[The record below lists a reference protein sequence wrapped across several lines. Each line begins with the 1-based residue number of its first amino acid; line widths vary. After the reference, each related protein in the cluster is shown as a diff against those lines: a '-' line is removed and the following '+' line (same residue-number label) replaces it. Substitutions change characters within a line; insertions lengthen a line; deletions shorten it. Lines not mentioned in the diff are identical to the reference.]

1 MSPAPFLFARICTAR
16 TNTSCKIAVWFGESW
31 AKVEGG
37 YNVLNTKGISGLKSA
52 LMAGAAFAAVGVAYA
67 QDSSGPVE
75 KVTVT
80 GTRLQKKDFTAIS
93 PVTTVTSQTLEQ
105 TNTTSVEKLLNDL
118 PSLVPG
124 NTITSNNSGG
134 ENFATIDLRGL
145 GPGRTLVLIN
155 GQRVPGSSP
164 TGVVDINTIPAGLI
178 ERIEV
183 VTGGASAVYGSDA
196 LAGAVNFILKK
207 DFEGFEVNV
216 LAGQAERALGETRG
230 IDALMGFSSGDGRGN
245 ITFYGSWFHREG
257 VLQKEFDYS
266 RTSAALLSV
275 YDSINGVYLDV
286 RIADHPSEYLSNAQL
301 SAIYGPG
308 TVGFSFLS
316 GGSATPPWGIF
327 TSPGNQFGAGATT
340 LTNPLNTLIA
350 GQFTGANTDCDLTTA
365 GVNVSV
371 TSALQGGVT
380 FNSAGKLVP
389 NHNGRRCRVPDR
401 SAGSSRYNF
410 APDNFIILPAER
422 FNLSMFGR
430 YDIEK
435 DLTLNIGAK
444 YTESVTQ
451 VQLAP
456 TPITSAVERFNVV
469 LTPAMQTLIQ
479 TNHADFWEALQ
490 TRPIPLGDV
499 QVNNWR
505 SSVIGPRVGDFTSS
519 SLQFWGDLQGE
530 FSDTW
535 SWNVSAAYGRT
546 GAYEVLKNN
555 LGRTQ
560 FIQGLRGCQ
569 DNAGLPLPGML
580 PGCVPIDIFGFEGNQ
595 ANFTPAMRNFLGV
608 NTKTTTNIEQT
619 RVTGYATG
627 DLWNLTGAGSIAMVI
642 GGEYRL
648 DQVRKSVD
656 DAQKNGD
663 IAGFNAEQDQAGS
676 LDVYELFTEVQVPLV
691 ADQPFFK
698 YLGIE
703 GGYRKSDYNSSAGV
717 VDTYKYGAE
726 WAPFDFIRFRGIF
739 NSATRAPNVFE
750 LFLNGDQGFPAYTD
764 PCQTSNLATQAFCS
778 FNTNIQS
785 GFVPGGLYPTFAAAN
800 SQVQAFA
807 FGNPNLKPETS
818 ESLTYGFVFQTD
830 DSWFPLGRIRATVDK
845 YDIEV
850 QDFIGSRGAQ
860 TILNSCYGNLVPTP
874 QSLIDC
880 QQIIRD
886 SVTGQVVSVD
896 TSVVNSTFIRTEGWD
911 IQFDWSIVLADVF
924 GEGIPGRFSVN
935 ELYSIV
941 DSFNVAGLE
950 LAGTTEGGIGSAIF
964 DWKSVLTLGYA
975 LEDLNFSARW
985 TYVPELAQT
994 YPGGTFTAA
1003 DGRLYTLLADAPAAS
1018 YWDMSVQYNVL
1029 DSVRLTLS
1037 VDNVFDER
1045 PPQTVTGVLGG
1056 QANID
1061 PQVYDPLGRYYTL
1074 SVRTKF

>member
-1 MSPAPFLFARICTAR
+1 
-16 TNTSCKIAVWFGESW
+16 
-31 AKVEGG
+31 
-37 YNVLNTKGISGLKSA
+37 
-52 LMAGAAFAAVGVAYA
+52 MASAAFAAVGVAYA
-67 QDSSGPVE
+67 QDTSAPVE

-124 NTITSNNSGG
+124 NTVTSNNAGG
-134 ENFATIDLRGL
+134 ENFATVDLRGL

-196 LAGAVNFILKK
+196 MAGAINFILKK
-207 DFEGFEVNV
+207 DYEGFEVNL

-245 ITFYGSWFHREG
+245 ITFYGSWFQREG
-257 VLQKEFDYS
+257 VLQSEFDYS
-266 RTSAALLSV
+266 RMSAAIQGI
-275 YDSINGVYLDV
+275 YDTNTNTYLDAV
-286 RIADHPSEYLSNAQL
+286 VHDRPGEYLNAAQVTAL
-301 SAIYGPG
+301 YGPG
-308 TVGFSFLS
+308 VIGFNLLP

-327 TSPGNQFGAGATT
+327 TSAGNNFGAGAFT
-340 LTNPLNTLIA
+340 LTDAINSPLVA
-350 GQFTGANTDCDLTTA
+350 PQFTGANTDCDLTTA
-365 GVNVSV
+365 GANVAS
-371 TSALQGGVT
+371 TNTVT

-389 NHNGRRCRVPDR
+389 NHNGLRCRVPDR
-401 SAGSSRYNF
+401 AAGSSRYNF

-422 FNLSMFGR
+422 FNISMFGR

-435 DLTLNIGAK
+435 DLTLNIGTK

-469 LTPAMQTLIQ
+469 LTPTMSALIQ
-479 TNHADFWEALQ
+479 ANHPDFWQAIQ
-490 TRPIPLGDV
+490 TRPNPAGDI

-519 SLQFWGDLQGE
+519 SLQFWGDLNGK

-535 SWNVSAAYGRT
+535 EWNLSAAYGRT
-546 GAYEVLKNN
+546 TALEVLKNN

-560 FIQGLRGCQ
+560 FIQGLRGC
-569 DNAGLPLPGML
+569 DDGLGNPMPGML

-595 ANFTPAMRNFLGV
+595 GNFTDAMRNFLGV
-608 NTKTTTNIEQT
+608 NTKTVTTVEQS

-627 DLWNLTGAGSIAMVI
+627 DLWDLTGAGAMAVVV

-676 LDVYELFTEVQVPLV
+676 LDVYELFTEVQIPLV
-691 ADQPFFK
+691 SDQPFFK
-698 YLGIE
+698 YLGVE

-750 LFLNGDQGFPAYTD
+750 LFLNGDQGFPPYTD
-764 PCQTSNLATQAFCS
+764 PCQTNNVALQVFCGG
-778 FNTNIQS
+778 NIQS
-785 GFVPGGLYPTFAAAN
+785 GGVPGGQYPGFAPVNA
-800 SQVQAFA
+800 QVQAFA
-807 FGNPNLKPETS
+807 FGNPNLKPETA
-818 ESLTYGFVFQTD
+818 ETLTYGFVFQTD
-830 DSWFPLGRIRATVDK
+830 DSWFPVGRIRASVDK

-860 TILNSCYGNLVPTP
+860 TILNSCYGNFAAPTP

-886 SVTGQVVSVD
+886 PITGQVVSID

-911 IQFDWSIVLADVF
+911 IQFDWSIVLADLF
-924 GEGIPGRFSVN
+924 GDSIPGRLSVN

-941 DSFNVAGLE
+941 DSFNVAGAE
-950 LAGTTEGGIGSAIF
+950 FVGTTEGSIGSAIF
-964 DWKSVLTLGYA
+964 DWKSVLTIGYA
-975 LEDLNFSARW
+975 LEDFNVSARW
-985 TYVPELAQT
+985 SYVPALAQNG
-994 YPGGTFTAA
+994 PNNTFA
-1003 DGRLYTLLADAPAAS
+1003 GYTLLKDAPAAS

-1045 PPQTVTGVLGG
+1045 PPQTATGVLGG

-1061 PQVYDPLGRYYTL
+1061 PQVYDPLGRYYSL